1 MNDAAT
7 EFVEAAVR
15 RYDEELNRAG
25 FRTTRCGESP
35 ADWSWV
41 GHVEPE
47 HEELTVS
54 LKEGFPF
61 AAPRVALP
69 ARAGTAD
76 WHQTADGV
84 LCLWDTHAQGDLPW
98 LDAAELLGRVQQWIR
113 NAADGW
119 VADAPQLDL
128 EAYKSPRVITRRG
141 QSVLPILI
149 IDRWADLA
157 DHWFRATMPT
167 DTGLME
173 LKGYP
178 RRTPPAT
185 SSVRSRRRRRGRGR
199 PDRFVN
205 GIAVDLG
212 EMTHP
217 LIPTDD
223 LLDALGVQTPTVGG
237 LLTAGRPVLVAAR
250 YSRAGVHGLMG
261 FWLEPQGDGVI
272 RGCLP
277 VVEREA
283 SQHRRAG
290 WHASSI
296 ADRTVTVIGAGSIGS
311 YVADLLHRSGVHD
324 LHVHDSDLLLPG
336 NLVRHAASA
345 AQVGA
350 MKADAV
356 RDTAAQRDP
365 SWPITARPRINSLAE
380 AVELLRDRD
389 LVVDCTGDR
398 RIWHL
403 MRAAADIAGKS
414 FVHVAVMGHGQYGR
428 VDICPPLDGAEPLD
442 EDPVVGVALTEWEGG
457 CGDPVSPTPP
467 IAVLETAAM
476 GARFAL
482 RMLAG
487 EQVPPAGESRALF
500 PDVA

>member
-1 MNDAAT
+1 M
-7 EFVEAAVR
+7 
-15 RYDEELNRAG
+15 
-25 FRTTRCGESP
+25 
-35 ADWSWV
+35 
-41 GHVEPE
+41 
-47 HEELTVS
+47 
-54 LKEGFPF
+54 
-61 AAPRVALP
+61 
-69 ARAGTAD
+69 
-76 WHQTADGV
+76 
-84 LCLWDTHAQGDLPW
+84 
-98 LDAAELLGRVQQWIR
+98 
-113 NAADGW
+113 
-119 VADAPQLDL
+119 
-128 EAYKSPRVITRRG
+128 
-141 QSVLPILI
+141 
-149 IDRWADLA
+149 
-157 DHWFRATMPT
+157 
-167 DTGLME
+167 
-173 LKGYP
+173 
-178 RRTPPAT
+178 
-185 SSVRSRRRRRGRGR
+185 
-199 PDRFVN
+199 
-205 GIAVDLG
+205 
-212 EMTHP
+212 
-217 LIPTDD
+217 
-223 LLDALGVQTPTVGG
+223 
-237 LLTAGRPVLVAAR
+237 
-250 YSRAGVHGLMG
+250 
-261 FWLEPQGDGVI
+261 
-272 RGCLP
+272 
-277 VVEREA
+277 
-283 SQHRRAG
+283 
-290 WHASSI
+290 